1 MHKLE
6 RDFYL
11 ALCTLFTSILLVTC
25 VYYMSRVKRLEAKL
39 SDANKK
45 NEFIIYLRLVL
56 QFFQKDKR
64 LCYASHPDIPYID
77 IFRRYRC
84 P

>member
-11 ALCTLFTSILLVTC
+11 ALCTLFTSILLVKC

-45 NEFIIYLRLVL
+45 NEFIVE
-56 QFFQKDKR
+56 
-64 LCYASHPDIPYID
+64 
-77 IFRRYRC
+77 YRKA
-84 P
+84 

>member
-45 NEFIIYLRLVL
+45 NEFIVENR
-56 QFFQKDKR
+56 K
-64 LCYASHPDIPYID
+64 A
-77 IFRRYRC
+77 
-84 P
+84 